1 MDTLGNASGT
11 LQHHLGYAIAN
22 RSFDPPHSAE
32 GIVQNWAA
40 CAMVGRAVARFHNLS
55 TNPQDVIMLTRPDV
69 IFAHPIKFPVLLA
82 AARRLNSHFTFLMR
96 HGPEVGIIGNDPS
109 EVALFLDRGAY
120 DALCPEN
127 APCLNAQNVA
137 QMQRQGCGHV
147 FVTLLIHAA
156 TTRNISV
163 FYTPW
168 AKLRLR
174 LHGLHGMRRG
184 FNGLGPHM
192 AEANAYLADTTDVA
206 ETLQCVTGFDS
217 ATQTSAC
224 NSRAPLFT
232 ETLWGR
238 ARKVRMLNHGAQ
250 YYLCEQ
256 VSPLEQVIEKSWKKF
271 V

>member
-1 MDTLGNASGT
+1 
-11 LQHHLGYAIAN
+11 
-22 RSFDPPHSAE
+22 
-32 GIVQNWAA
+32 
-40 CAMVGRAVARFHNLS
+40 
-55 TNPQDVIMLTRPDV
+55 
-69 IFAHPIKFPVLLA
+69 
-82 AARRLNSHFTFLMR
+82 MR

-206 ETLQCVTGFDS
+206 ETLQQACLLIASLLRVALNVTDDFVLDRQHWVRRKLTKDGVLAKYPEEIEEAENTC
-217 ATQTSAC
+217 ATG
-224 NSRAPLFT
+224 N
-232 ETLWGR
+232 WD
-238 ARKVRMLNHGAQ
+238 ML
-250 YYLCEQ
+250 
-256 VSPLEQVIEKSWKKF
+256 
-271 V
+271 